1 MKRSSL
7 RAAGQNGKRDKKRV
21 SIDVTAPQHQSIAEI
36 NRKSQSK
43 QSLLPLRKSKSLH
56 QHGDQVSDIP
66 ASSDTGTSN
75 RAKHKTTHR
84 KKDFKQGHSSM
95 ATARPSPIS
104 AINKQKPVGFS
115 QR

>member
-1 MKRSSL
+1 MNKSSL
-7 RAAGQNGKRDKKRV
+7 RTTGHNRKRNEKRV

-36 NRKSQSK
+36 NSKSQPK
-43 QSLLPLRKSKSLH
+43 RSLLPLYKSKSLH

-115 QR
+115 KR